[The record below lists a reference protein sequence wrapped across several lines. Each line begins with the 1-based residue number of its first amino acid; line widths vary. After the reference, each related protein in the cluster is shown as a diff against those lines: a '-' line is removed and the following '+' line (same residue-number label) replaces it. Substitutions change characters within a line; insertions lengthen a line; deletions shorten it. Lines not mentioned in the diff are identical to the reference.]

1 METVHKVD
9 LGDEV
14 VATRQQAGSRLEILD
29 EATATRLAATFSVLS
44 DPTRIRI
51 ISALAARALC
61 VHEIARALRMTHSAV
76 SHQLALLREMHLVTG
91 TKEGRHVTYALDDEH
106 IYDLYSQGL
115 AHIRHQS

>member
-51 ISALAARALC
+51 ISALAARAGYAFLD
-61 VHEIARALRMTHSAV
+61 RAGPEND
-76 SHQLALLREMHLVTG
+76 ALSGV
-91 TKEGRHVTYALDDEH
+91 APACA
-106 IYDLYSQGL
+106 SQGD
-115 AHIRHQS
+115 APGHRHKGRSSRHICPR